1 VLLPTEPSHQPPK
14 ILLYGPGWSDICY
27 VDSADI
33 IFIIITLQA
42 LSLLVVVVFVYYR
55 VSDEQWWHTPLIPVL
70 GRQRQADF

>member
-1 VLLPTEPSHQPPK
+1 
-14 ILLYGPGWSDICY
+14 